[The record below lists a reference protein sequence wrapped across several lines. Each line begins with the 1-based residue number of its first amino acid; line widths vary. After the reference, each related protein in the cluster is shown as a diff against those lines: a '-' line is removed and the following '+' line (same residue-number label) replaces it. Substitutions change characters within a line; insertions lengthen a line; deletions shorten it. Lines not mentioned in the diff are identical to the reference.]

1 MGDLSINETDEV
13 IIAGDDGVN
22 RMKVN
27 ADGTTNINNA
37 QWIGS
42 TAPTVGQKAMAS
54 SLPVALASDQ
64 PAIPVTMASAT
75 NKTIQLLYESTS
87 SQPVNANEWQDVIE
101 YVVPT
106 GYNLS
111 ISEFSG
117 NSTTTSDIIRAIRSS
132 SMAYYNTATN
142 TFTDG
147 AAITL
152 PQFITRF
159 YVHVLTAIGS
169 GVNDTITI
177 TYTNNLGVT
186 GRTATITITK
196 STIAGT
202 RLEVAFQ
209 AGDYGAID
217 ITNVT
222 HTATGQAGNIEI
234 EGNIDLVY
242 VTMAAAGTQYDAI
255 GALSSLVILAG
266 QTLTLQFKTSATA
279 AKTRRLSLIGSLV
292 PV

>member
-1 MGDLSINETDEV
+1 MGDIPNVEKNRLV
-13 IIAGDDGVN
+13 IEGPTGNDLKIDSLGSLQSRLFDSAG
-22 RMKVN
+22 
-27 ADGTTNINNA
+27 AALI
-37 QWIGS
+37 
-42 TAPTVGQKAMAS
+42 GQKTMS
-54 SLPVALASDQ
+54 GSIPFALASDQ
-64 PAIPVTMASAT
+64 PAIPVSLASAT

-117 NSTTTSDIIRAIRSS
+117 NSTTTSDIIRAVRSS

-147 AAITL
+147 VAITL

-159 YVHVLTAIGS
+159 YVHILTAIGS
-169 GVNDTITI
+169 GANDTITI